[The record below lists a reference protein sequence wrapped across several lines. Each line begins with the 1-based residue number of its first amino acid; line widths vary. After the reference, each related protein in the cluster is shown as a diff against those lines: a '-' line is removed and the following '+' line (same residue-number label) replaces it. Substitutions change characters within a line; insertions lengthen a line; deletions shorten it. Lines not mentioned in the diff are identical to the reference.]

1 MSLPKSRPYPR
12 RRRSLGGKFT
22 FHRGYGYY
30 RMSSGKPQT
39 RGLAALLRIEKE
51 RRAREEAGA
60 DERIDATPEGGQ
72 ERAVPRAAPAGVRAA
87 ESEREAV
94 PAAGDITAQATQEGS
109 GRAAEEVAG
118 AASAQQSDAAPVA
131 PPSSE
136 GAEARQTAAERP
148 TTPVT
153 SLPRLRPAPARGVR
167 APRGKAT
174 PAAEPALVDD
184 PGWAK
189 FVADWK
195 PFLREGIKFK
205 LCEFFYRNTVAV
217 GRREF
222 TTSTAHLSRV
232 SGAHRRHIFLVL
244 RQLEDL
250 RFIQKER
257 VETNRKDEGLVI
269 RFFPDRKA

>member
-1 MSLPKSRPYPR
+1 
-12 RRRSLGGKFT
+12 
-22 FHRGYGYY
+22 
-30 RMSSGKPQT
+30 MSSGKPQT

-60 DERIDATPEGGQ
+60 DERTDATPEGGR
-72 ERAVPRAAPAGVRAA
+72 ERPAPRAVPTGVRATESELEAAPA
-87 ESEREAV
+87 
-94 PAAGDITAQATQEGS
+94 AGEITAQAAQEES
-109 GRAAEEVAG
+109 GRSAEEVAG
-118 AASAQQSDAAPVA
+118 AASAQQSDAASA

-136 GAEARQTAAERP
+136 GTETRQTVAERP
-148 TTPVT
+148 SAPVT
-153 SLPRLRPAPARGVR
+153 SLPRPRPAQTRRERG
-167 APRGKAT
+167 PRRKAT

-184 PGWAK
+184 PEWEK
-189 FVADWK
+189 FVSDWK

-222 TTSTAHLSRV
+222 TTSTAQLSRV

-250 RFIQKER
+250 RFIQKKNL
-257 VETNRKDEGLVI
+257 ETNRRDEGLLI
-269 RFFPDRKA
+269 RFFPDRQA

>member
-1 MSLPKSRPYPR
+1 
-12 RRRSLGGKFT
+12 
-22 FHRGYGYY
+22 
-30 RMSSGKPQT
+30 MSSGKPQT

-60 DERIDATPEGGQ
+60 DEPADATPEGVQ
-72 ERAVPRAAPAGVRAA
+72 ERPAPRAVPTGVRATGPEREAAPA
-87 ESEREAV
+87 
-94 PAAGDITAQATQEGS
+94 AGEISAQAAQKGS

-118 AASAQQSDAAPVA
+118 SASAQQSDAALAA

-136 GAEARQTAAERP
+136 SAETRQTVAERP
-148 TTPVT
+148 SSPVT
-153 SLPRLRPAPARGVR
+153 SLPRPHRAQARVAR
-167 APRGKAT
+167 APRRKAT

-184 PGWAK
+184 PGWEK
-189 FVADWK
+189 FVSDWK
-195 PFLREGIKFK
+195 PFLRDGVKFK
-205 LCEFFYRNTVAV
+205 LCEFFYRHTVAA

-222 TTSTAHLSRV
+222 TTSTAQLSRV

-244 RQLEDL
+244 RQLEEL
-250 RFIQKER
+250 RFIQKES

>member
-1 MSLPKSRPYPR
+1 
-12 RRRSLGGKFT
+12 
-22 FHRGYGYY
+22 
-30 RMSSGKPQT
+30 MSSGKPQT

-51 RRAREEAGA
+51 RREREEAGA
-60 DERIDATPEGGQ
+60 DEPADATPEGGQ
-72 ERAVPRAAPAGVRAA
+72 DRPAPRAVPAGVRAT

-94 PAAGDITAQATQEGS
+94 PAAGEITAQDNQERS
-109 GRAAEEVAG
+109 GGAAEEVAG
-118 AASAQQSDAAPVA
+118 ATSAQQSDAALA
-131 PPSSE
+131 PPLSSE
-136 GAEARQTAAERP
+136 DAEVRETTAERP
-148 TTPVT
+148 TAPVT
-153 SLPRLRPAPARGVR
+153 SLPRPRPAPARGAR

-174 PAAEPALVDD
+174 PTAEPALVDD

-222 TTSTAHLSRV
+222 TTSTAQLSRV

-250 RFIQKER
+250 RFIQKES
-257 VETNRKDEGLVI
+257 VETNRKDEGLVV
-269 RFFPDRKA
+269 RFFPDRQA